1 MKKLSKLLCTAL
13 AAAMLATAVTGCGD
27 GSNPSSGTPAS
38 TGGDENPYAEH
49 MEITIGSWDLDYD
62 VDPNV
67 TDPLYQSILDKFN
80 ISIKTMNT
88 TWDDYIQK
96 IQTWAAGGSTLPDLF
111 SIDAV
116 GQPFY
121 TTWVKEGIVKE
132 IPDDLSA
139 YPNLK
144 AILDLADTTAE
155 DDYLNYLRHRHPEL
169 YHPALR
175 D

>member
-38 TGGDENPYAEH
+38 TGGSSASTGGEENPYAEH

-96 IQTWAAGGSTLPDLF
+96 IQTWAAGVPPSRTCSPSTPWDSPSTPPGSRKASSRKFP
-111 SIDAV
+111 
-116 GQPFY
+116 
-121 TTWVKEGIVKE
+121 TTS
-132 IPDDLSA
+132 P
-139 YPNLK
+139 P
-144 AILDLADTTAE
+144 TPT
-155 DDYLNYLRHRHPEL
+155 
-169 YHPALR
+169 
-175 D
+175 

>member
-1 MKKLSKLLCTAL
+1 
-13 AAAMLATAVTGCGD
+13 
-27 GSNPSSGTPAS
+27 
-38 TGGDENPYAEH
+38 

-111 SIDAV
+111 SIDDSRKV
-116 GQPFY
+116 VHTF
-121 TTWVKEGIVKE
+121 
-132 IPDDLSA
+132 DL
-139 YPNLK
+139 K
-144 AILDLADTTAE
+144 
-155 DDYLNYLRHRHPEL
+155 
-169 YHPALR
+169 
-175 D
+175 